1 MTQKLMILVDFIV
14 YFAATED
21 NFLLLKDRIIKGS
34 YIIVNDI
41 KYELIPEI
49 LNQIKRFR
57 IFLICHQLKSISIE

>member
-1 MTQKLMILVDFIV
+1 MILVDFIV

-49 LNQIKRFR
+49 LYQIKRFR